1 MSAVAT
7 EVDVTTPGAF
17 FSHDELAQKSCNDN
31 VRGRE
36 GGGAGRWTGRGVE
49 LRHDELAEKS
59 CHTYEYARGTR
70 GNEFWLTHG
79 GSTRIDAAVTHTNE
93 SWHAYG

>member
-1 MSAVAT
+1 M
-7 EVDVTTPGAF
+7 DG
-17 FSHDELAQKSCNDN
+17 
-31 VRGRE
+31 E
-36 GGGAGRWTGRGVE
+36 GGVE
-49 LRHDELAEKS
+49 LRHDELALKS

-93 SWHAYG
+93 SWHVYG